1 MQVKHF
7 LGIKVV
13 LLYNEGSMLNI
24 NHTTPYA
31 NLADHCFYDHVMQC
45 TRCELHQA
53 RHQVVFGSGPM
64 PSKIM
69 IIGEAPGEQEDKQGL
84 PFVGRSGKLLTQL
97 LEETGIK
104 REKDVFIANIVKC
117 RPPNNRNPKTIEVQA
132 CQEFLI
138 RQIQLV
144 QPKVVAVLGA
154 PALRAVL
161 GERLAISKVRG
172 TWYEQSV
179 SYMKRPLKIMPL
191 FHPAYLLRYGSESA
205 GSPRA

>member
-1 MQVKHF
+1 
-7 LGIKVV
+7 
-13 LLYNEGSMLNI
+13 MLNI
-24 NHTTPYA
+24 NHTTRYA
-31 NLADHCFYDHVMQC
+31 DLADHFFYDHVMQC
-45 TRCELHQA
+45 TRCELHQT
-53 RHQVVFGSGPM
+53 RHQVVFRSGPI
-64 PSKIM
+64 PSKMM
-69 IIGEAPGEQEDKQGL
+69 IIGEAPGEQEDKKGL

-117 RPPNNRNPKTIEVQA
+117 RPPNNRNPKTTEVKA

-179 SYMKRPLKIMPL
+179 DYMKNPLKIMPL

-205 GSPRA
+205 GSPRALTRHDLKLIKEGIVT